1 LEKEKIL
8 DWLDGEEMRCDEK
21 EHKDHDKNW
30 IAKNITELMSHL
42 LQGYDR
48 RIRPFFES
56 KTSYDLNKRVHITET

>member
-1 LEKEKIL
+1 
-8 DWLDGEEMRCDEK
+8 MRCDEK
-21 EHKDHDKNW
+21 EHKDHDQNW